1 MGIHGSKPQKHV
13 QVLILGLD
21 GSGKTTLLYKLKYN
35 ESVVTVPT
43 VGFNVETLETERSSP
58 GLTVWDVGGQRKM
71 RPHWKHHYADTA
83 GLVFV
88 VDSSDHKRLDEAR
101 KELHRV
107 LRYESLR
114 EVPLVVLA
122 NKQDLPEALSP
133 EVLCLKLDLRKVCE
147 GRAWFIQPCS
157 AATGMGL
164 EEGFRRIVYLM
175 KTPLKQT
182 QEDIKIKM
190 RSKGLGVTALKQVLL
205 CG

>member
-1 MGIHGSKPQKHV
+1 M
-13 QVLILGLD
+13 LGLD

-43 VGFNVETLETERSSP
+43 VGFNVETMETDRSSP

-71 RPHWKHHYADTA
+71 RPHWKHHYTDTA

-88 VDSSDHKRLDEAR
+88 VDSWDQNRLDEAR

-107 LRYESLR
+107 LRYEILKG
-114 EVPLVVLA
+114 VPLVVLA
-122 NKQDLPEALSP
+122 NKQDLRGALNPE
-133 EVLCLKLDLRKVCE
+133 ELCQKLDLARVCL

-157 AATGMGL
+157 ATTGVGL

-175 KTPLKQT
+175 KTPFKQT
-182 QEDIKIKM
+182 QEDIKVKM
-190 RSKGLGVTALKQVLL
+190 RSTGFSLTTLKQVLL
-205 CG
+205 CNS